1 MLDNIINYITNKIPV
16 SINEFFSDKT
26 NLPIIVV
33 VAILLVI
40 GAVLFLTNKTNK
52 IKGGENNEAMFV
64 LYYVDWCP
72 HCKVVKPEWEK
83 LENDTSI
90 KNVAITKVNC
100 EKEEK
105 AAEENNIEGFPTILF
120 KQNNKVEAYEGGR
133 EYGDFKKFL
142 MSKNL

>member
-1 MLDNIINYITNKIPV
+1 MLDNITNNVKEFLSHRNNRFMAMGALLIIT
-16 SINEFFSDKT
+16 F
-26 NLPIIVV
+26 
-33 VAILLVI
+33 
-40 GAVLFLTNKTNK
+40 VLFFITGKVTNK

>member
-1 MLDNIINYITNKIPV
+1 MLNSAKEFISNRINRTNRTNMFMIMGALLIIT
-16 SINEFFSDKT
+16 F
-26 NLPIIVV
+26 
-33 VAILLVI
+33 
-40 GAVLFLTNKTNK
+40 VLFFITGKATNK
-52 IKGGENNEAMFV
+52 IKGGQKQEAMFV

-90 KNVAITKVNC
+90 KNIAITKVNC
-100 EKEEK
+100 EKDEK

-120 KQNNKVEAYEGGR
+120 THNNKVEAYEGGR
-133 EYGDFKKFL
+133 EYEDFKKFL

>member
-1 MLDNIINYITNKIPV
+1 MLDNIINNIPV
-16 SINEFFSDKT
+16 SIKEFFSDKT
-26 NLPIIVV
+26 NLLIFVLVAIVV
-33 VAILLVI
+33 I
-40 GAVLFLTNKTNK
+40 GGVLFLTNKTNK
-52 IKGGENNEAMFV
+52 IKGGQKHEAMFV

-100 EKEEK
+100 EKDEK

-120 KQNNKVEAYEGGR
+120 THNNKVEAYEGSR
-133 EYGDFKKFL
+133 EYEDFKKFL

>member
-1 MLDNIINYITNKIPV
+1 MLNSAKEFLSNRTNMFMVMGALLIIT
-16 SINEFFSDKT
+16 F
-26 NLPIIVV
+26 
-33 VAILLVI
+33 
-40 GAVLFLTNKTNK
+40 VLFFITGKATNK
-52 IKGGENNEAMFV
+52 IKGGEKHEAMFV

-100 EKEEK
+100 EKDEK

-120 KQNNKVEAYEGGR
+120 THNNKVEAYEGGR
-133 EYGDFKKFL
+133 EYEDFKKFL

>member
-1 MLDNIINYITNKIPV
+1 MLNSAKEFISNRTNMFMVMGALLIIT
-16 SINEFFSDKT
+16 F
-26 NLPIIVV
+26 
-33 VAILLVI
+33 
-40 GAVLFLTNKTNK
+40 VLFFITGKATNK
-52 IKGGENNEAMFV
+52 IKGGENNAAMFV

-100 EKEEK
+100 EKDEK

-120 KQNNKVEAYEGGR
+120 TQNNKVEAYEGGR
-133 EYGDFKKFL
+133 EYEDFKKFL

>member
-1 MLDNIINYITNKIPV
+1 MLDSITNNIPV
-16 SINEFFSDKT
+16 SIKEFFSDNT
-26 NLPIIVV
+26 NLLIIVV

-52 IKGGENNEAMFV
+52 IEGGEKYEAMFV

-90 KNVAITKVNC
+90 KNVAITKINC
-100 EKEEK
+100 EKDEK

-120 KQNNKVEAYEGGR
+120 THNNKVEAYEGGR
-133 EYGDFKKFL
+133 EYDDFKKFL

>member
-1 MLDNIINYITNKIPV
+1 MLNSVKEFIDNFIKELISIKIPKPLIILTLIIFSVSIFIYINNIIQ
-16 SINEFFSDKT
+16 
-26 NLPIIVV
+26 
-33 VAILLVI
+33 
-40 GAVLFLTNKTNK
+40 NK
-52 IKGGENNEAMFV
+52 IKGGENNAAMFV

-72 HCKVVKPEWEK
+72 HCKVVKPEREK

-100 EKEEK
+100 EKDEK

-120 KQNNKVEAYEGGR
+120 TQNNKVEAYEGGR
-133 EYGDFKKFL
+133 EYEDFKKFL